1 MDEIRAI
8 EKTVSE
14 LKTIQNRLKKVLK
27 DREWALSHE
36 IPRLEAIIKEKE
48 SEIESLLNS
57 LSQLKI
63 ESESKNNRLKEMQSQ
78 CDESKKERRQ
88 FEEDN
93 KKLREEIIEL
103 KSDYLYR
110 SLSAKNQFLE
120 EKLDQLKGKMAIQEK
135 AALGNYKDFEKIV
148 AQYRHSL
155 GVEIK
160 THERRNKELEKMNGE
175 LLKENVNLRKQINNN
190 QYDET

>member
-78 CDESKKERRQ
+78 YDESKKERRQ

-120 EKLDQLKGKMAIQEK
+120 EKLDQLKGKMAVQEK
-135 AALGNYKDFEKIV
+135 AALGNFKDFEKIV

-155 GVEIK
+155 SVEIK
-160 THERRNKELEKMNGE
+160 TLERRNKELKKMNGE

>member
-63 ESESKNNRLKEMQSQ
+63 ESESKKNRLKEMQSQ
-78 CDESKKERRQ
+78 YDESIMRNDILKK
-88 FEEDN
+88 
-93 KKLREEIIEL
+93 KT
-103 KSDYLYR
+103 
-110 SLSAKNQFLE
+110 KNSVKRL
-120 EKLDQLKGKMAIQEK
+120 
-135 AALGNYKDFEKIV
+135 
-148 AQYRHSL
+148 
-155 GVEIK
+155 
-160 THERRNKELEKMNGE
+160 
-175 LLKENVNLRKQINNN
+175 
-190 QYDET
+190 

>member
-78 CDESKKERRQ
+78 YDESKKERRQ

-120 EKLDQLKGKMAIQEK
+120 EKLDQLKGKMAVQEK

-155 GVEIK
+155 SVEIK
-160 THERRNKELEKMNGE
+160 TLERRNKELEKMNGE
-175 LLKENVNLRKQINNN
+175 LLKENVNLRK
-190 QYDET
+190 

>member
-8 EKTVSE
+8 EKSVSE
-14 LKTIQNRLKKVLK
+14 LKTIQNRLKKALK

-36 IPRLEAIIKEKE
+36 IPRLEAAVKDKE
-48 SEIESLLNS
+48 SENESLLNE
-57 LSQLKI
+57 LNQLKS
-63 ESESKNNRLKEMQSQ
+63 ELESKKSRLIEMQSQ
-78 CDESKKERRQ
+78 FDESKNEKRQ
-88 FEEDN
+88 FEKEN
-93 KKLREEIIEL
+93 EKLRSEIKEL

-110 SLSAKNQFLE
+110 SLKAKNQFLE
-120 EKLDQLKGKMAIQEK
+120 EKLDQLRGKMAVQEK

-160 THERRNKELEKMNGE
+160 TLERRNKELEKMNDE
-175 LLKENVNLRKQINNN
+175 LLKVNIKLRK
-190 QYDET
+190 E

>member
-78 CDESKKERRQ
+78 YDESKKERRQ

-93 KKLREEIIEL
+93 KKLREVIIEL

-120 EKLDQLKGKMAIQEK
+120 EKLDQLKGKMAVQEK

-160 THERRNKELEKMNGE
+160 TLERRNKELEKMNGE

>member
-78 CDESKKERRQ
+78 YDESKKERRQ

-120 EKLDQLKGKMAIQEK
+120 EKLDQLKGKMAVQEK
-135 AALGNYKDFEKIV
+135 AALGNFKDFEKIV

-155 GVEIK
+155 SVEIK
-160 THERRNKELEKMNGE
+160 TLERRNKELEKMNGE